1 MSNPPKQKQ
10 KQKAPQ
16 APPSGSRGKPLRGF
30 PKDSPEV
37 RLSKTLSWILRHGA
51 KSEGLF
57 MRSDGYV
64 RVNDLLALPRLSSPA
79 QLDLATLQ
87 RLVENDSKSRYM
99 LHEGP
104 DEAAPTAGDI
114 WWIRANQGHSL
125 KEGRDTFTAIKLDLK
140 PILSATDIP
149 MGVHGTNRKAWE
161 SICQYRPTQ
170 ATQGLSRMGRNHIH
184 LAQGV
189 PGDGVISGMRNSAQV
204 LIYVDVQKALD
215 AGITFSLSENGV
227 VLTEGDER
235 GFLSPE
241 YFLRVEDRQSGPIPG
256 WPLSSTRKPSEATD
270 IVS

>member
-1 MSNPPKQKQ
+1 MSNPPKQK
-10 KQKAPQ
+10 ASRP
-16 APPSGSRGKPLRGF
+16 PPSGGGRKPLRGL

-37 RLSKTLSWILRHGA
+37 RISKTLSWVLRHGA

-99 LHEGP
+99 LHKGP

-125 KEGRDTFTAIKLDLK
+125 KAIKLDLK

-161 SICQYRPTQ
+161 SIS
-170 ATQGLSRMGRNHIH
+170 TQGLSRMGRNHIH
-184 LAQGV
+184 LAQGI

-204 LIYVDVQKALD
+204 LIYIDVQKALD

-256 WPLSSTRKPSEATD
+256 WPLSSTGKQSEATD
-270 IVS
+270 IIS

>member
-1 MSNPPKQKQ
+1 MSNPPKQK
-10 KQKAPQ
+10 ASRP
-16 APPSGSRGKPLRGF
+16 PPSGSGGKPLRGF
-30 PKDSPEV
+30 SKDSPEV

-57 MRSDGYV
+57 MRPDGYV
-64 RVNDLLALPRLSSPA
+64 RVNDLLALPRLSSST

-87 RLVENDSKSRYM
+87 RLVENDSKNRYM
-99 LHEGP
+99 LRKCP
-104 DEAAPTAGDI
+104 DEAAPTADDI
-114 WWIRANQGHSL
+114 WWICANQGHSL
-125 KEGRDTFTAIKLDLK
+125 KAVKLDLK

-149 MGVHGTNRKAWE
+149 MGVHGTSRKAWG
-161 SICQYRPTQ
+161 SICQSRLTN
-170 ATQGLSRMGRNHIH
+170 AAQGLSRMGRNHIH
-184 LAQGV
+184 LAQGI

-204 LIYVDVQKALD
+204 LIYIDVQKALD

-270 IVS
+270 IIN

>member
-1 MSNPPKQKQ
+1 
-10 KQKAPQ
+10 
-16 APPSGSRGKPLRGF
+16 
-30 PKDSPEV
+30 
-37 RLSKTLSWILRHGA
+37 
-51 KSEGLF
+51 

-64 RVNDLLALPRLSSPA
+64 RVNDLLALPRLSSPT

-87 RLVENDSKSRYM
+87 RLVESDSKSRYM

-125 KEGRDTFTAIKLDLK
+125 KAIKLDLK

-161 SICQYRPTQ
+161 SIS
-170 ATQGLSRMGRNHIH
+170 AQGLSRMGRNHIH
-184 LAQGV
+184 LAQGI

-270 IVS
+270 IAS

>member
-1 MSNPPKQKQ
+1 MSNTPKQK
-10 KQKAPQ
+10 A
-16 APPSGSRGKPLRGF
+16 SRGGGKPLRGL
-30 PKDSPEV
+30 PKDSPEI
-37 RLSKTLSWILRHGA
+37 RLSKTLSWLLRHGA

-64 RVNDLLALPRLSSPA
+64 RVNDILALPRLSSHT

-87 RLVENDSKSRYM
+87 RLVDNDSKNRYM
-99 LHEGP
+99 LRQGP

-125 KEGRDTFTAIKLDLK
+125 KAVELDLK
-140 PILSATDIP
+140 PILSAADIP
-149 MGVHGTNRKAWE
+149 MGVHGTNRKAWG
-161 SICQYRPTQ
+161 SIS
-170 ATQGLSRMGRNHIH
+170 AQGLSRMGRNHIH

-204 LIYVDVQKALD
+204 LIYIDLPKALD
-215 AGITFSLSENGV
+215 AGITFFLSENGV

-241 YFLRVEDRQSGPIPG
+241 YFLQVEDRQSGLIPG
-256 WPLSSTRKPSEATD
+256 WPLSSTRKQSEATD
-270 IVS
+270 DIVS